1 MTEEKLYWNFC
12 LRLSLAEVR
21 LSVLGMCITEAVRAR
36 VAEFD
41 VLTEILDSGCQT
53 CSFFDFHLNAFF
65 ITLCP
70 KLDIS
75 M

>member
-1 MTEEKLYWNFC
+1 
-12 LRLSLAEVR
+12 
-21 LSVLGMCITEAVRAR
+21 MCITEAVRAR